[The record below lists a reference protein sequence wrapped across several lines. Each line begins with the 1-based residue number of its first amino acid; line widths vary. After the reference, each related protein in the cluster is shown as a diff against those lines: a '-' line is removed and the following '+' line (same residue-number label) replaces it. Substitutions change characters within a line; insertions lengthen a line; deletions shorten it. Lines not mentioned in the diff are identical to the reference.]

1 MMIIHRSNLNFEP
14 EGVPSRYTYILY
26 IRMLHFLR
34 ANRVVLLPLR
44 AAAYRN
50 FSSPSAVPVSLVKAL
65 RERTGAPMVECKNA
79 LAAEGNDVE
88 RAVDW
93 LRKKGVAVAGKKAGR
108 AAAQGLVAVA
118 VSDEGDAGAIVE
130 VRTHLRE
137 DSLIQK
143 RAADI
148 FLSPPFIEPADQ

>member
-1 MMIIHRSNLNFEP
+1 
-14 EGVPSRYTYILY
+14 
-26 IRMLHFLR
+26 MLPQFVRIR
-34 ANRVVLLPLR
+34 ANRVIFSPLR
-44 AAAYRN
+44 AAACRN
-50 FSSPSAVPVSLVKAL
+50 FSSAPAVPVSLVKAL

-130 VRTHLRE
+130 VRDACCLSLSQTLFRE
-137 DSLIQK
+137 

-148 FLSPPFIEPADQ
+148 TLSPFH